1 MRRSI
6 RRAPTASRKCSN
18 ASRPQWASA
27 GSPRATD
34 VPVRARC
41 SAGVSRV
48 EATFWLSTGASSP
61 GSASSKGGSSKAR
74 CHSLSRVT
82 SPRGGSRTRSSAGAL
97 GCSMVRAG
105 LVSPKHRSHAGYV
118 VLETGVT
125 QQSDGEVPE
134 VRSRF
139 RDAVAQGKV
148 YGPYAGNSGENVY
161 RWKACGLDEIAATL
175 HALAPRVATVKR
187 SQAQRALDVFLAQPS
202 LPRGNPAWGSHKTH
216 CAHGHAYSSARIRPY
231 ASRSRSGSQRR
242 ASKQCL
248 VCVRDQARLRRSMKK
263 LSE

>member
-134 VRSRF
+134 VLSRF

-187 SQAQRALDVFLAQPS
+187 SQAQRALDVFSRSHPFREGIRLGVRTRRTALMATRTRARESVLTRLA
-202 LPRGNPAWGSHKTH
+202 RGVDRSGVHRSSV
-216 CAHGHAYSSARIRPY
+216 SSAY
-231 ASRSRSGSQRR
+231 AIKPGFAVQ
-242 ASKQCL
+242 
-248 VCVRDQARLRRSMKK
+248 
-263 LSE
+263 